1 MKPENRQSGQALVGT
16 LVILVLVFAMAGAVA
31 LAATSLLHRQSSHR
45 TAIAEDLRAS
55 DASTAAVAYVL
66 QAHPTCPGITAAGS
80 PPPPPRFSSSLP
92 GPYTSS
98 AFCLRV
104 DEVATPTLT
113 APVTGMVLNWVRV
126 PGSTS
131 SGSKLCGSALVPSST
146 KIRAWL
152 FFSALAGLTA
162 AWVDGQATCDP
173 NAAKRE
179 CPFTPGLGQPVV
191 QAAMDCDLA
200 DVPSQAYLHVLNP
213 LSSPTVVRF
222 VANGNQQQ
230 SGDQPPTPDTTG
242 SIYELVAG
250 TGLSAW
256 PQFEEGAVFVS
267 RDRLTTTLL
276 SEGAL

>member
-1 MKPENRQSGQALVGT
+1 MKPQNRQSGQALVGT
-16 LVILVLVFAMAGAVA
+16 LVITVLVFAMAGAVA
-31 LAATSLLHRQSSHR
+31 LAASSLLERQSSHR

-66 QAHPTCPGITAAGS
+66 QAHPTCPGITTAGG
-80 PPPPPRFSSSLP
+80 PPPPPRFSSALP

-104 DEVATPTLT
+104 DEVATPTLA
-113 APVTGMVLNWVRV
+113 APVIGMVLNWVPV
-126 PGSTS
+126 PGST
-131 SGSKLCGSALVPSST
+131 CGSALVPAST

-152 FFSALAGLTA
+152 FFSAVAGLTA
-162 AWVDGQATCDP
+162 AWVDGQSKCDP
-173 NAAKRE
+173 NAVKRE
-179 CPFTPGLGQPVV
+179 CPFVPGLGQPVV

-200 DVPSQAYLHVLNP
+200 DVPSQAYLHVLNR

-222 VANGNQQQ
+222 VANGNPQQ

-267 RDRLTTTLL
+267 RDGNTPPILL